1 MTNRKIPTK
10 QEMISELRRGKIS
23 LPPVSFRFMEDQPI
37 INEKT
42 HLDALIEASWH
53 DRIVKFGVECKSI
66 STPKV
71 FQEAL
76 SLLKSVLLPNG
87 YKPMLFVPFL
97 SELQLQELE
106 RAGVSGIDLVGNGVV
121 VHSAFV
127 VFRTGARNRFSSSA
141 RIKNIYRRNSSMV
154 ARVFLAHPVYD
165 TVQEIGTE
173 INQRNMLVQ
182 RWDKKT
188 MSLSTVSKALSTLE
202 QDLIVERKDKIR
214 LLQPDKLLEK
224 LSANYEPPK
233 IKNRVCIRIVET
245 LDTINKLILK
255 QSQELELPVV
265 STGTSAVTQFAVMQ
279 RGEMLSVYC
288 PRLEA
293 LLDRLHGNQSDRF
306 PNLELIETEDETA
319 YFDSKRVGDF
329 WSASPVQSYLEL
341 MAGDK
346 RDRETAEQVKSYIL
360 MNLQKASQ

>member
-1 MTNRKIPTK
+1 MINRKTPTER
-10 QEMISELRRGKIS
+10 EMIEELRRGKIS

-42 HLDALIEASWH
+42 HLDALIEASWQ

-76 SLLKSVLLPNG
+76 SLLKSVSLPNG

-97 SELQLQELE
+97 SEQQLQELE

-121 VHSAFV
+121 VHGPFV

-141 RIKNIYRRNSSMV
+141 PIKNIYRRNSSMV
-154 ARVFLAHPVYD
+154 ARVFLALPIYD
-165 TVQEIGTE
+165 TVQEIGTA

-182 RWDKKT
+182 RWDKKNI
-188 MSLSTVSKALSTLE
+188 SLSTVSKALNTLA

-224 LSANYEPPK
+224 LSVNYEPPK
-233 IKNRVCIRIVET
+233 IKNRVRIRIVAPQ
-245 LDTINKLILK
+245 DTINKLILK
-255 QSQELELPVV
+255 QSKELELPVV

-288 PRLEA
+288 PRLDT
-293 LLDRLHGNQSDRF
+293 LLDRLDGNQSDRF
-306 PNLELIETEDETA
+306 PNVEVIETDDETV
-319 YFDSKRVGDF
+319 YFDSRMEGNF
-329 WSASPVQSYLEL
+329 CWASPIQSYLEL

-346 RDRETAEQVKSYIL
+346 RDRDAAEQVKSYIL
-360 MNLQKASQ
+360 TNLQKAPQ